1 MTRIV
6 NRFEALCGL
15 SLVVMIVAVFVFA
28 GTCDVASL
36 SGKDADPSAYWALF
50 VAAFFGGLALWF
62 NHQAHQATHRLQ
74 RRDELARHNMRVENF
89 FAYTRGEKTGF

>member
-1 MTRIV
+1 M
-6 NRFEALCGL
+6 L
-15 SLVVMIVAVFVFA
+15 VAVFAFA
-28 GTCDVASL
+28 GTCDVANL
-36 SGKDADPSAYWALF
+36 SGKETSPACYWALF

-62 NHQAHQATHRLQ
+62 NHKADQATQRLM